1 MQVEANGI
9 SVHYRI
15 DGPCEDSSAV
25 ATLRQT
31 PSTVTLSHSLATSLD
46 MWGPQMAPL
55 ASRFRVLRYDTRGHG
70 RTEVPN
76 GPYPLEM
83 LVEDVRGLLLSLGIT
98 KTHFI
103 GISLGGMVGQLLAA
117 TYPEM
122 LSSLVL
128 CDTSSRTEAE
138 AGPVWD
144 ERIAIAGSMGMETL
158 VEPTIG
164 RWFTPGFVAA
174 RPEVIDPVRAM
185 IRDTDPRGY
194 AGCAAA
200 VKTLDVEGRLREIR
214 VPTLVMV
221 GEEDPGTPVEKAR
234 ATQGKIEGAELAV
247 LRSASHLCSLEQP
260 EAFNRTVMGF
270 LQKVEAGAGTV

>member
-1 MQVEANGI
+1 M
-9 SVHYRI
+9 
-15 DGPCEDSSAV
+15 
-25 ATLRQT
+25 
-31 PSTVTLSHSLATSLD
+31 
-46 MWGPQMAPL
+46 
-55 ASRFRVLRYDTRGHG
+55 
-70 RTEVPN
+70 
-76 GPYPLEM
+76 
-83 LVEDVRGLLLSLGIT
+83 EDVRSLLLALGIA

-128 CDTSSRTEAE
+128 CDTSSRTETE

-144 ERIAIAGSMGMETL
+144 ERIAIAGSMGMEPL
-158 VEPTIG
+158 VGPTIG

-174 RPEVIDPVRAM
+174 RPDVIDPVRAM

-221 GEEDPGTPVEKAR
+221 GEEDPGDPCGEGPVDTGDDR
-234 ATQGKIEGAELAV
+234 GAELAV

-270 LQKVEAGAGTV
+270 LQKVESGAGTV